1 MFEVRYLGS
10 NFRLYI
16 WIENIFKNYNF
27 LIGNVIVFFKELRF
41 DIENLDGRVLQNR
54 SMDFKDFSFREKKEE
69 YIIILVC

>member
-41 DIENLDGRVLQNR
+41 DIENLDGRVL
-54 SMDFKDFSFREKKEE
+54 
-69 YIIILVC
+69 